1 MRLVLYVFA
10 VVAGLGLAAAA
21 PIAGLPTATLIF
33 GLLVAVVG
41 VVGVVLT
48 RRSSPARPFPAP
60 GAALD
65 RGAGLEASGDLDGA
79 LAAYREAADADD
91 VRVAPV
97 GHLRIATVLA
107 RRNELPAAEEH
118 ARQALG
124 YPAGKHTVAAS
135 ILLASVALRAGKT
148 DLAKSAVAELAAAD
162 DPAHAAAGRS
172 YQAMFA
178 IADGDV
184 SEANLATLRTATN
197 AGDELTSTFLEV
209 IQQAT
214 RATGSPRPEPGTRE
228 G

>member
-1 MRLVLYVFA
+1 
-10 VVAGLGLAAAA
+10 
-21 PIAGLPTATLIF
+21 
-33 GLLVAVVG
+33 VVG

-48 RRSSPARPFPAP
+48 RRSSAAAAQLSREPAP
-60 GAALD
+60 VPADGPSPGLALD
-65 RGAGLEASGDLDGA
+65 RGAALEASGDLDGA
-79 LAAYREAADADD
+79 LAAYREAAEADD

-97 GHLRIATVLA
+97 GHLRIGTVLA

-148 DLAKSAVAELAAAD
+148 DLAKAAVAELAAAEE
-162 DPAHAAAGRS
+162 PEHAAAGRS

-178 IADGDV
+178 IAEGDV
-184 SEANLATLRTATN
+184 SERNLATLRRATN
-197 AGDELTSTFLEV
+197 AGDQLTGTFLEM

-214 RATGSPRPEPGTRE
+214 TASATPPPEPGT
-228 G
+228 GPG